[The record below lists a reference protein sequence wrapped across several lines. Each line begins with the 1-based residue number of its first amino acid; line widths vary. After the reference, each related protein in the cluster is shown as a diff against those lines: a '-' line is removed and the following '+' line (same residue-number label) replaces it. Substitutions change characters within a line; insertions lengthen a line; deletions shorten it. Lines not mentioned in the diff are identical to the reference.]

1 MCQVDGGYLPREQG
15 LLHWALWGEVPSQP
29 ELRQLPLVLIRNP
42 APPAFPQ
49 DADGAANTARTLATR
64 GTGRT
69 CISQDMVLP

>member
-1 MCQVDGGYLPREQG
+1 MCQVGGGYLPREQG
-15 LLHWALWGEVPSQP
+15 LLHWALWSEVPNQP
-29 ELRQLPLVLIRNP
+29 ELSQLPLVLIRNP

-49 DADGAANTARTLATR
+49 DADGALATR